1 MAHLVDMTLM
11 TLVTLV
17 VRPTPISSY
26 PFPCLS
32 LELYFIAPAAPIS
45 SDQFFNTVSNFPTVV
60 VAFVVLVACVAHM
73 PLVVLYI
80 QMLKPLDWHPWVKF
94 TVVCSLIT
102 VSLLVTYQLFVR
114 HTLIGE
120 ILNGKRKPKVKSE
133 S

>member
-1 MAHLVDMTLM
+1 VTYVWLM
-11 TLVTLV
+11 TFGWMGLFRKVLSKESKV
-17 VRPTPISSY
+17 MRYVSDSSY
-26 PFPCLS
+26 W
-32 LELYFIAPAAPIS
+32 LY
-45 SDQFFNTVSNFPTVV
+45 
-60 VAFVVLVACVAHM
+60 VAHM